1 MRSYIIQKSEEG
13 QTLEKYI
20 QKLLVSAPISFIY
33 KLFRKK
39 DVKVNGHHEDRKFI
53 ISEND
58 EVAIYIKEEQFEEFL
73 KEKAFKPNNQI
84 KDWIVYEDENVLFIN
99 KPRGLLVQKS
109 APQDESLDQL
119 VVEYLI
125 YKGEYDPNKELAFKP
140 VPAHRLDRNTSGIVA
155 FGKNHQALELLFE
168 LFKNHN
174 LINKHYLALVVGQM
188 EKDKDSINAPLKKDE
203 KTNTVTVAS
212 LEKGGKT
219 AKTVYKV
226 VKAYKDYSLLDVT
239 LLTGRTHQI
248 RVHLAYVHHP
258 IIGDE
263 KYGDFAANRVFK
275 QKYGFNKQFLHAY
288 KIGFGDLPSPLTNLS
303 RKEFTAE
310 PNEEIAKI
318 LTKLD
323 NNKED

>member
-1 MRSYIIQKSEEG
+1 MRKYIIQKSEEG

-20 QKLLVSAPISFIY
+20 QKLLVSAPNSFIY

-39 DVKVNGHHEDRKFI
+39 DVKVNGHHEDRKFVV
-53 ISEND
+53 SEND
-58 EVAIYIKEEQFEEFL
+58 EVSVYVKEEQFEEFL
-73 KEKAFKPNNQI
+73 KEKAYQPNNQI
-84 KDWIVYEDENVLFIN
+84 QDWIVYEDENVLFIN

-109 APQDESLDQL
+109 TPQDETLDQM

-140 VPAHRLDRNTSGIVA
+140 GPAHRLDRNTSGMVV
-155 FGKNHQALELLFE
+155 FGKNHQSLELLFE
-168 LFKNHN
+168 LFKNHD
-174 LINKHYLALVVGQM
+174 LINKHYLALVVGKM
-188 EKDKDSINAPLKKDE
+188 EKEKGTINAPLRKDE

-226 VKAYKDYSLLDVT
+226 IKSYEDYSLLDVT

-248 RVHLAYVHHP
+248 RVHLAYINHP

-263 KYGDFAANRVFK
+263 KYGDFQANRVFK
-275 QKYGFNKQFLHAY
+275 NKYGFNKQFLHAY
-288 KIGFGDLPSPLTNLS
+288 KMGFGDLPKPLTNLS

-310 PNEEIAKI
+310 PREEIANI
-318 LTKLD
+318 LTVLD
-323 NNKED
+323 NNK